1 MLDEMTYVLSEML
14 QNLPYFWNTKNQSHK
29 KSFFHFVLLYF
40 SPNECPGLCQHM
52 GQNKVARNEKRKKK
66 LHKFSYFYAAKFEGF
81 RWNIFSSINLLDISE
96 E

>member
-52 GQNKVARNEKRKKK
+52 GQNKVARNEKRKKNYT
-66 LHKFSYFYAAKFEGF
+66 SF
-81 RWNIFSSINLLDISE
+81 RIFMRQNLKDFAGIFFQA
-96 E
+96 